1 MGVYINIGNEAFEKT
16 INTEIYVDKTNILSY
31 TNKVLDSSRR
41 WICVSR
47 PRRFG
52 KSITAEMLSA
62 YYDKSCDSHSLFKNF
77 KISKSCDFEQ
87 YINKFNVIHIDIQWI
102 KNSTECIKIVETIQK
117 SIISELKE
125 LYPEFADDKCKSLP
139 LLLANI
145 HNKTKNKFII
155 IIDEWDCIFREDK
168 NNKKA
173 QEEYIQLLNGLFKG
187 SQPDKFISLAYLT
200 GILPIKKYGTQSAL
214 NNFEEFTMED
224 PAMLAEYVGFTED
237 EVKKLC
243 EHYNMSFEE
252 AEKWYDGYSFYSNK
266 HIYSPKSITDAMSRQ
281 RFNSYWTKTE
291 TYESLKYYITMNF
304 DGLKDD
310 IIRMLSGD
318 SIEVDTSSFQN
329 DMTTFNVK
337 DDVLTLLIHLGYLA
351 YDSENEKVYIPN
363 YEVMN
368 EFKSAIKGAGWSNV
382 YNAIKLSDKLLEE
395 TILGNNEFVAETI
408 DSIHIENSSILN
420 YNNENSLSCIIS
432 LAYYSAKKYY
442 KIIREMP
449 AGKGFADILF
459 LPLRNTEKPPIIIE
473 LKWDKNIQTS
483 ISQIKEKKYLK
494 SVDNYDE
501 ILLVGISYDKKI
513 KKHKCAIEKVKIER
527 QV

>member
-1 MGVYINIGNEAFEKT
+1 
-16 INTEIYVDKTNILSY
+16 
-31 TNKVLDSSRR
+31 
-41 WICVSR
+41 
-47 PRRFG
+47 
-52 KSITAEMLSA
+52 
-62 YYDKSCDSHSLFKNF
+62 
-77 KISKSCDFEQ
+77 
-87 YINKFNVIHIDIQWI
+87 
-102 KNSTECIKIVETIQK
+102 
-117 SIISELKE
+117 
-125 LYPEFADDKCKSLP
+125 
-139 LLLANI
+139 
-145 HNKTKNKFII
+145 
-155 IIDEWDCIFREDK
+155 
-168 NNKKA
+168 
-173 QEEYIQLLNGLFKG
+173 
-187 SQPDKFISLAYLT
+187 
-200 GILPIKKYGTQSAL
+200 
-214 NNFEEFTMED
+214 
-224 PAMLAEYVGFTED
+224 
-237 EVKKLC
+237 
-243 EHYNMSFEE
+243 
-252 AEKWYDGYSFYSNK
+252 
-266 HIYSPKSITDAMSRQ
+266 
-281 RFNSYWTKTE
+281 
-291 TYESLKYYITMNF
+291 MNF